1 MLPVSKFI
9 IHTNEYSDLYYSG
22 SLRFR
27 HNFGRARVKVL
38 IFLTCAI
45 ASLFFAQLVFANSL
59 AADGQKLA
67 QITKEIDKLEA
78 QNTTLKVK
86 IAQESSLAS
95 LSQEAQDLGFV
106 KPAKIITP

>member
-1 MLPVSKFI
+1 MLPVS
-9 IHTNEYSDLYYSG
+9 NLYCGY
-22 SLRFR
+22 LRFR

-59 AADGQKLA
+59 ATDGQKLA
-67 QITKEIDKLEA
+67 QITEQIHEFEA

-95 LSQEAQDLGFV
+95 LSQKAPRLGFI